1 MCHVSEVEPVFHVGR
16 LGKSALFVYLK
27 EGAEKEVRAPK

>member
-1 MCHVSEVEPVFHVGR
+1 MSHLSEVEPVFHVGR
-16 LGKSALFVYLK
+16 LGWSALFVFLK